1 MEEHIA
7 LANSLEVTDKASGM
21 LQTIKDTSSNLLHK
35 TSDAFKNYKGNIVEV
50 AIYAGI
56 GFVVGFIFKKHLKYI
71 ALALLFIV
79 GLVILQQFD
88 LVHTSINWQK
98 LQELFNI
105 QPIEHTFDTQT
116 FHAYFDWVKANFVFV
131 LSTSIG
137 FFIGL
142 KLG

>member
-1 MEEHIA
+1 MEEHIT
-7 LANSLEVTDKASGM
+7 LTDNIQVTDKASGM
-21 LQTIKDTSSNLLHK
+21 LQMIKDTGSNIVHK
-35 TSDAFKNYKGNIVEV
+35 TADAFKNYKGNLLEV

-56 GFVVGFIFKKHLKYI
+56 GFVIGFVFKKYVKYI
-71 ALALLFIV
+71 SLLLLFIV

-88 LVHTSINWQK
+88 LINTNINWQK

-105 QPIEHTFDTQT
+105 QPMQQNFDAQT
-116 FHAYFDWVKANFVFV
+116 FNAYFDWVKANFVFV

-137 FFIGL
+137 FFVGL